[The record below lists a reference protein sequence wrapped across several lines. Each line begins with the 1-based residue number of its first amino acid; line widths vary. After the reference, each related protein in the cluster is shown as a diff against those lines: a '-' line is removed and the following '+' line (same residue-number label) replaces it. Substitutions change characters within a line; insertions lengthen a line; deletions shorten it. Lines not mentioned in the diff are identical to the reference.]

1 MQLVYSS
8 VPNCRF
14 PKFHHIYGKQ
24 ALMIEPQGSV
34 TLKLNS
40 MVS

>member
-8 VPNCRF
+8 VPNRRF

-24 ALMIEPQGSV
+24 ALMIEPARLRRLDRLCS
-34 TLKLNS
+34 
-40 MVS
+40 